1 MNNTSNDYNH
11 RIIDIQT
18 EHITQLK
25 TLFETLKDI
34 LHETNISFVRGDSAD
49 QDNKDKDKDNKDKDK
64 KKKQKI
70 EPEEKTEAGGVIKI
84 MATDD
89 HKTLLIRVK
98 LDAKPF
104 LRFYVKPAEYCAGI
118 DLMQL
123 YKYFKT
129 IKEGILTIYID
140 DENEQYIVFE
150 VYNDEQKS
158 TNEFKLKLMDIDN
171 KVYNIPPANFVMT
184 VTINCS
190 EFHKLCR
197 DMHQI
202 SEFIEITCTN
212 KKISFGCQGDSASN
226 TKTFENCNNKDSE
239 KGVKIRC
246 AKTNDD
252 SKPEIVRA
260 IFELKYLVMFNK
272 CTNLCTEIQLFLRNE
287 YPLFIQYSIATL
299 GTMVIGLV
307 PVDEKNFS
315 KNTNCD
321 ENFYSDTEIAIK
333 DD

>member
-1 MNNTSNDYNH
+1 MSIILINMKNEHEH

-18 EHITQLK
+18 EHIIQLK
-25 TLFETLKDI
+25 TLFETLKDV
-34 LHETNISFVRGDSAD
+34 LHETNISFVKNDNITNND
-49 QDNKDKDKDNKDKDK
+49 QEKDK
-64 KKKQKI
+64 KKKSKL
-70 EPEEKTEAGGVIKI
+70 EPDDKLDNGGIIKI

-98 LDAKPF
+98 LEAKEF
-104 LRFYVKPAEYCAGI
+104 LRFNIKPAEYSAGI

-129 IKEGILTIYID
+129 IKDGILTIYID

-171 KVYNIPPANFVMT
+171 KIYSIPPANFVMT
-184 VTINCS
+184 VTINCA

-197 DMHQI
+197 DMHQL

-212 KKISFGCQGDSASN
+212 KKISFSCQGDSASN
-226 TKTFENCNNKDSE
+226 TKTFENCNNKDAD

-246 AKTNDD
+246 AKNNED

-272 CTNLCTEIQLFLRNE
+272 CTNLCNEIQLFLRNE

-299 GTMVIGLV
+299 GTMLIGLV
-307 PVDEKNFS
+307 PVDEKNFL
-315 KNTNCD
+315 KNTN
-321 ENFYSDTEIAIK
+321 ENDKFYNDTEITIK

>member
-1 MNNTSNDYNH
+1 MKNDYEH
-11 RIIDIQT
+11 RVIDIQT
-18 EHITQLK
+18 EHINQLK
-25 TLFETLKDI
+25 GVIETLKDV
-34 LHETNISFVRGDSAD
+34 LHETNITFVRGDSS
-49 QDNKDKDKDNKDKDK
+49 DNSDK
-64 KKKQKI
+64 KKNKKNELDDKI
-70 EPEEKTEAGGVIKI
+70 DCGGAIKI

-98 LDAKPF
+98 LDAKEF
-104 LRFYVKPAEYCAGI
+104 LRFNVKPQEYCAGV

-129 IKEGILTIYID
+129 IKEGLLTIYID
-140 DENEQYIVFE
+140 DDNEQYIVFE

-171 KVYNIPPANFVMT
+171 KIYSLPPANFVMT
-184 VTINCS
+184 VTINCT

-212 KKISFGCQGDSASN
+212 KKISFSCQGDSASN
-226 TKTFENCNNKDSE
+226 TKTFENCNNKDAE

-246 AKTNDD
+246 VKNSDD
-252 SKPEIVRA
+252 SKPEIIRA

-272 CTNLCTEIQLFLRNE
+272 CTNLCNEIQLFLKNE

-299 GTMVIGLV
+299 GTMLIGLV
-307 PVDEKNFS
+307 PVDEKNFL
-315 KNTNCD
+315 KNANNND
-321 ENFYSDTEIAIK
+321 NLYSDTEIAIK